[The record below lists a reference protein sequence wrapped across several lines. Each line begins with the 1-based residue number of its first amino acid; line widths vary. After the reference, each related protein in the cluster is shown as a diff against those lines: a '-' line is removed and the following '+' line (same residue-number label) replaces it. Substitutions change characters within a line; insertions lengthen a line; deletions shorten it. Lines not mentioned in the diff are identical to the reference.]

1 MRAPVAAAFLLTA
14 GVGLAAQQPA
24 TPPAPPQKPP
34 AGPTA
39 PAKPPAPAG
48 QRGDA
53 ETVTP
58 AQLAAAIDKLG
69 TLEFTDRMAAA
80 RIARRADPTI
90 AVPALIKAA
99 ESHPDG
105 YVRFRALVLLSGFN
119 DPRTRDVM
127 RGALG
132 VKNDRLRTVAYTYFE
147 HNPDPTIVPKLL
159 SAVADESS
167 EFVRP
172 ALTRALA
179 AYGTDPKVQATMSGL
194 VMKGQA
200 FFRSVVIEALG
211 DYHAAYAIAPLTEVA
226 KIDGPLQIDA
236 ALALGKIGDKRSLPL
251 LSGLQRTAPKES
263 QPAIAAAICL
273 LGVNCE
279 SHEPY
284 LANTLKFGIDTIGY
298 QELVRGASS
307 GLAALAV
314 SGRETAG
321 QELIRQGGPTRDPAR
336 AAIALAVG
344 TMALRNTTV
353 TLKILQGDGMLEP
366 GGELLRDA
374 FDMLEEDFEEERFFV
389 TVRRTYWQS
398 PAGSPA
404 RTVAETL
411 IRKLEF

>member
-1 MRAPVAAAFLLTA
+1 LTVSA
-14 GVGLAAQQPA
+14 GLSAQQPPARPPA
-24 TPPAPPQKPP
+24 TPARPPAPS
-34 AGPTA
+34 
-39 PAKPPAPAG
+39 APAG
-48 QRGDA
+48 SPPREGADA
-53 ETVTP
+53 VTP
-58 AQLAAAIDKLG
+58 AQLAAAIEKLG
-69 TLEFTDRMAAA
+69 TVDFPERMAAA
-80 RIARRADPTI
+80 RTTRRADPSI
-90 AVPALIKAA
+90 ALPALIKAV

-119 DPRTRDVM
+119 DPRTKEVM

-132 VKNDRLRTVAYTYFE
+132 VKNDRLRAVAYTYFE
-147 HNPDPTIVPKLL
+147 HNPDPTVVPRLL
-159 SAVADESS
+159 AAVADESS

-179 AYGTDPKVQATMSGL
+179 AYGTDPKVQETMSGL

-200 FFRSVVIEALG
+200 FFRSAVIEALG
-211 DYHAAYAIAPLTEVA
+211 DYRAAYAVAPLTEVA
-226 KIDGPLQIDA
+226 KIDGPLQLDA

-251 LSGLQRTAPKES
+251 LAGLQRTAPRES

-284 LANTLKFGIDTIGY
+284 LANTLKFGIDTIGF
-298 QELVRGASS
+298 QELVRGSAS
-307 GLAALAV
+307 GLAALAAA
-314 SGRETAG
+314 GREEAG

-344 TMALRNTTV
+344 TMALRNTAV
-353 TLKILQGDGMLEP
+353 TLKVLQADGMLDP
-366 GGELLRDA
+366 GVELLRDA

-398 PAGSPA
+398 PAGSPS